1 MKKEM
6 FLEKNIMLENG
17 ENVLLQYFITKT
29 YIKYK
34 NMNSPVYGIEISKY
48 CDNEFIEKEGDYG
61 ITEKEEDI
69 MKLINIISEY
79 NVMPSSLL
87 NIIDDFV
94 S

>member
-1 MKKEM
+1 MKKKM

-29 YIKYK
+29 DIKYK

-48 CDNEFIEKEGDYG
+48 CDNKFMEKEGDYG
-61 ITEKEEDI
+61 ITEKEEEI
-69 MKLINIISEY
+69 INLINIVSEY
-79 NVMPSSLL
+79 NVMPSSLI
-87 NIIDDFV
+87 NIIDDFI